1 MSVPKLAPEVTE
13 TFKTYPA
20 AVRRELMKLRR
31 LIYDTAAA
39 IKGVGRLTE
48 TLKWS
53 EPAYLTALSKS
64 GGTIRIAWKRSAPD
78 RYAMYFNCQ
87 TSLVDDFGTL
97 FAEEFDFEGTRAIV
111 FRFSDEVQQ
120 KPLTVCIAM
129 ALTYHRKKS

>member
-1 MSVPKLAPEVTE
+1 MSIPKLPPVVAE

-20 AVRRELMKLRR
+20 AVRRKLMKLRH

-39 IKGVGRLTE
+39 TEGVGPLTE

-64 GGTIRIAWKRSAPD
+64 GSTIRVAWKRSAPD
-78 RYAMYFNCQ
+78 CYAMYFNCK
-87 TSLVDDFGTL
+87 TSLVDDFRTL
-97 FAEEFDFEGTRAIV
+97 FAEEFNFEGYRAIV
-111 FRFSDEVQQ
+111 FGLSDEVQK
-120 KPLTVCIAM
+120 KPLAACIAM